1 MKNLIIFGALIGVFY
16 IIDKQLNIEFIESEL
31 LKRNCHYS
39 QSEDNENIE
48 YCVFIWN
55 SNETLATF
63 YFLYSLPIE
72 ITKNLNIYYQPFPTS
87 KQLTFTNIFLEDQ
100 KNSTFPFID
109 SEIIKQEVQSSFNF
123 KLLNFTLKQGN
134 INNNQY
140 YLMTTQLS
148 AVCTYAI
155 FTKSLNL
162 EITAYFKNN
171 LKYLEDAFVAFLC
184 LVIMFLANQFNK
196 LENTSMIALGNYI
209 KQNKP
214 HMLLI
219 ILLIAQPLR
228 PLCYFPEFEA
238 IEWLIGQTCYAI
250 GEFLFLR
257 YFLQILSYLQGQN
270 NKTNKLRNTL
280 VSIFVIVPISIDRW
294 LISFENQSF
303 VIKDLENQVD
313 NINNLLKICWICYLL
328 YASIF
333 AYEIMISLQSHLIR
347 LDIFIIDILFFMVY
361 SFQKSSFY
369 LYYENYDHHLFNPI
383 NMLMITSYIAILLN
397 TNFNKEIEQS
407 QELSNIRHQIDQ
419 EDENGENIESTIAE
433 YYMEKSS
440 DDQTLI

>member
-1 MKNLIIFGALIGVFY
+1 MKNLFIFGVLIGVFY
-16 IIDKQLNIEFIESEL
+16 FIDKQLNIKFIESEI
-31 LKRNCHYS
+31 LKRNCQYS
-39 QSEDNENIE
+39 QQGDNENIE

-63 YFLYSLPIE
+63 YFLYSLPVD
-72 ITKNLNIYYQPFPTS
+72 ITQNIKIYYQQFQTS
-87 KQLTFTNIFLEDQ
+87 KQLTFSNVFLEDQ

-109 SEIIKQEVQSSFNF
+109 SESIKQEIQSSHN
-123 KLLNFTLKQGN
+123 LNMLDFTLKLGN
-134 INNNQY
+134 INNNEY
-140 YLMTTQLS
+140 YIMTTQLS

-171 LKYLEDAFVAFLC
+171 LKYLEDGFVAFLC
-184 LVIMFLANQFNK
+184 LVIMFLANQLNK
-196 LENTSMIALGNYI
+196 LESATMIPLGNYI

-219 ILLIAQPLR
+219 IILIAQPLR

-280 VSIFVIVPISIDRW
+280 VSIFVIIPISIDRW

-347 LDIFIIDILFFMVY
+347 LDLFIIDILFFMVY

-383 NMLMITSYIAILLN
+383 NMLMMTSYIALLLH
-397 TNFNKEIEQS
+397 TNFNKEIEQT
-407 QELSNIRHQIDQ
+407 QELTNVRHQIDQ